1 MGVWIG
7 ERVAAVVGL
16 AFLASCGSSTSPSG
30 SGGGGGGGGG
40 AAGPTATVAIQNYA
54 FNPTPDTVL
63 LNTTVTWTNKDPET
77 HTVTADGGS
86 SGTWDSGNLVTGSAF
101 TYKFQVFGKYTYH
114 CAIHPTMQG
123 MIFVK

>member
-1 MGVWIG
+1 MRVWIG

-16 AFLASCGSSTSPSG
+16 AFLTSCGSSTSPSG
-30 SGGGGGGGGG
+30 NGAGGGGGGG
-40 AAGPTATVAIQNYA
+40 AAGATASVAIQSYA

-63 LNTTVTWTNKDPET
+63 INTTVTWTNKDPET

-101 TYKFQVFGKYTYH
+101 TYKFQVRGKYTYH
-114 CAIHPTMQG
+114 CAIHPTMSG
-123 MIFVK
+123 TILVK

>member
-1 MGVWIG
+1 
-7 ERVAAVVGL
+7 
-16 AFLASCGSSTSPSG
+16 
-30 SGGGGGGGGG
+30 
-40 AAGPTATVAIQNYA
+40 VAIQSYA

-63 LNTTVTWTNKDPET
+63 INTTVTWTNKDPET

-114 CAIHPTMQG
+114 CAIHPTMLG
-123 MIFVK
+123 TIFVK

>member
-1 MGVWIG
+1 MSRRLVLG
-7 ERVAAVVGL
+7 AGL
-16 AFLASCGSSTSPSG
+16 AVLVSCKSTTSPGCSG
-30 SGGGGGGGGG
+30 TCVTIQDFAFSP
-40 AAGPTATVAIQNYA
+40 AMLTIKAG
-54 FNPTPDTVL
+54 
-63 LNTTVTWTNKDPET
+63 TTVTWTNKDPET